1 MLRRVYIQSTP
12 SNPQSLKE
20 TPAIPGAILPW
31 SLAFLASAIAV
42 GIATKTALACLDIP
56 GPGIDD
62 AYIFAVYAKH
72 VVEGYGLVYNP
83 GEQPVEGFTSPL
95 WLLPMLGTYLFR
107 IPLESGVLLV
117 ACTLTV
123 ILLGLVVG
131 TIGSEKGWLSPATL
145 FIGVWILSIP
155 GFVIWNTISLM
166 DTVLLSL
173 GVTSVAIA
181 LWHGL
186 PTWLA
191 GGLVTFLVLSRPE
204 GVIWALGF
212 ILLDIVNHRALGC
225 KFNSRR
231 TLTLLGIG
239 GAILIALTVWR
250 LSLFGDFLPNT
261 FYAKR
266 VPPAQALRSGVI
278 YFLKFGITYW
288 MGLTALLWGVH
299 TILRRLSTL
308 ISALRGSDREE
319 PPGALIRLFHMTGL
333 ALLGVSIPLMTG
345 ADHFPMARF
354 YQPIWPIL
362 GLLLIALGD
371 LQANLLPIPYRFRV
385 LTFCLCLLLP
395 FINTDNWLNLCLSR
409 WDISPSTRIVS
420 FPESHKMQM
429 RFEFYLPREKSLLA
443 HRMNLLF
450 APAPPRVGI
459 VTAGRFRL
467 DYEGPVLDLMG
478 LNHREMAHSRRW
490 HPGSVP
496 GHVAFNPEVLFRDP
510 PELLLPYDH
519 TDGYGWQLFL
529 RDFQLNQQV
538 LYNLLTS
545 RMFQDF
551 YQLVE
556 IQRNRITIIAFGR
569 KDFIRHLI
577 SQGYKVELK
586 SWP

>member
-1 MLRRVYIQSTP
+1 MLRRAYIQSTP
-12 SNPQSLKE
+12 SDPQSLKG
-20 TPAIPGAILPW
+20 TPAIPGAIFPW
-31 SLAFLASAIAV
+31 GLAFLASAIAV
-42 GIATKTALACLDIP
+42 GIATKTALACLDVP

-117 ACTLTV
+117 ACTLTA
-123 ILLGLVVG
+123 ILLGLAVG

-181 LWHGL
+181 LWRGI
-186 PTWLA
+186 PTWIA
-191 GGLVTFLVLSRPE
+191 GGLAAFLVLSRPE
-204 GVIWALGF
+204 GMIWALAF
-212 ILLDIVNHRALGC
+212 ILLDIVNHRARGC
-225 KFNSRR
+225 KFNSGR

-239 GAILIALTVWR
+239 GATLIALTVWR

-278 YFLKFGITYW
+278 YFLKFGATYW
-288 MGLTALLWGVH
+288 TGFV
-299 TILRRLSTL
+299 
-308 ISALRGSDREE
+308 
-319 PPGALIRLFHMTGL
+319 ALIWGIYMILSNLSFLFRAFRRSDGEDTSQALVRLFHMTGL
-333 ALLGVSIPLMTG
+333 ALLGVSMPLMTG

-354 YQPIWPIL
+354 YQPVWPIL
-362 GLLLIALGD
+362 GFLLIALVD
-371 LQANLLPIPYRFRV
+371 LRASLLPIPYRLRG
-385 LTFCLCLLLP
+385 LIFCFCMLFP
-395 FINTDNWLNLCLSR
+395 FINVDNWLNLCLSR
-409 WDISPSTRIVS
+409 WDTSPSTPIVS
-420 FPESHKMQM
+420 LPEWHKMQM

-443 HRMNLLF
+443 YRMNLLF

-467 DYEGPVLDLMG
+467 DYAGPVLDLMG
-478 LNHREMAHSRRW
+478 LNHRGMAHSRRW

-529 RDFQLNQQV
+529 RDFQFNQQV

-545 RMFQDF
+545 RMFEDL

-556 IQRNRITIIAFGR
+556 IQRKGITIIAFAR
-569 KDFIRHLI
+569 KDFIRHLVL
-577 SQGYKVELK
+577 QGYKVELK

>member
-1 MLRRVYIQSTP
+1 M
-12 SNPQSLKE
+12 
-20 TPAIPGAILPW
+20 
-31 SLAFLASAIAV
+31 
-42 GIATKTALACLDIP
+42 
-56 GPGIDD
+56 
-62 AYIFAVYAKH
+62 
-72 VVEGYGLVYNP
+72 
-83 GEQPVEGFTSPL
+83 
-95 WLLPMLGTYLFR
+95 
-107 IPLESGVLLV
+107 
-117 ACTLTV
+117 
-123 ILLGLVVG
+123 
-131 TIGSEKGWLSPATL
+131 
-145 FIGVWILSIP
+145 
-155 GFVIWNTISLM
+155 IWNTISLM

-181 LWHGL
+181 LWRGI
-186 PTWLA
+186 PTRIA
-191 GGLVTFLVLSRPE
+191 GGLVAFLILSRPE
-204 GVIWALGF
+204 GMIWALGF
-212 ILLDIVNHRALGC
+212 ILLDIVNHRARGG
-225 KFNSRR
+225 KFNARR

-239 GAILIALTVWR
+239 GATLIALTVWR

-266 VPPAQALRSGVI
+266 VPPAQALRSGAI
-278 YFLKFGITYW
+278 YFQKFGTTYW
-288 MGLTALLWGVH
+288 MGLVALLWGVH
-299 TILRRLSTL
+299 TILRHLSPLTR
-308 ISALRGSDREE
+308 ALRGSDREE

-345 ADHFPMARF
+345 ADYFPMARF

-371 LQANLLPIPYRFRV
+371 LQANLLPISYRLRV
-385 LTFCLCLLLP
+385 LTFFLCLLLP
-395 FINTDNWLNLCLSR
+395 FVNTDNWLNLCLSR
-409 WDISPSTRIVS
+409 WDISPSAPIVS
-420 FPESHKMQM
+420 LPWHKMQM

-478 LNHREMAHSRRW
+478 LNHREMAHSRQW

-529 RDFQLNQQV
+529 RDFSFNQQV

-545 RMFQDF
+545 GMFEDL

-556 IQRNRITIIAFGR
+556 IQRKGITIIAFAR